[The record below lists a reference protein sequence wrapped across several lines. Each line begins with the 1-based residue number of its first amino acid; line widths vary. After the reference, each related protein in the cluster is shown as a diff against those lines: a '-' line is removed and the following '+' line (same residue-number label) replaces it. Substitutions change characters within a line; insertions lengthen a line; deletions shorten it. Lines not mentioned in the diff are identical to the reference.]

1 MNRTCA
7 DTQAVRA
14 ESAFENARFSKFCA
28 IYAAMQHQD
37 MFALVLIRGLT
48 RSYGRFVR
56 FVRQG
61 PPMTLSFRQQEIVE
75 LARTARR
82 VTVEELAERFGVT
95 RQTIRR
101 DLTEL
106 CDARVLAR
114 VHGGAMLASG
124 VANMG
129 YETRSALAGPQKEEI
144 ARLCAEDI
152 PDNCSMFI
160 NIGTTT
166 EAVARHLSG
175 RRDLLVITNNLNVA
189 NTLSR
194 NPDCEVIVAGGV
206 LRRSD
211 NGLVGEATVDF
222 IRQFKV
228 DFAIVGASAI
238 DDDGALLDYDFREVR
253 VAQAIIANARR
264 VYLVAD
270 ATKFTRTA
278 PVRIA
283 NLAELDAL
291 FTDAPPPE
299 PISALCREHGVTVRI
314 AAPRN

>member
-1 MNRTCA
+1 M
-7 DTQAVRA
+7 
-14 ESAFENARFSKFCA
+14 E
-28 IYAAMQHQD
+28 
-37 MFALVLIRGLT
+37 
-48 RSYGRFVR
+48 
-56 FVRQG
+56 
-61 PPMTLSFRQQEIVE
+61 LSFRQQEIIE
-75 LARTARR
+75 IARHSRR
-82 VTVEELAERFGVT
+82 VTVEELASRFGVT

-101 DLTEL
+101 DLGEL
-106 CDARVLAR
+106 CDARILAR

-129 YETRSALAGPQKEEI
+129 YETRAAIAGQQKEGI
-144 ARLCAEDI
+144 GALCAGEI
-152 PDNCSMFI
+152 PDDCSLFI

-166 EAVARHLSG
+166 EAVARHLAG
-175 RRDLLVITNNLNVA
+175 RRNLLVITNNLNVA
-189 NTLSR
+189 NTLAQ

-211 NGLVGEATVDF
+211 NGIVGDATVDF

-228 DFAIVGASAI
+228 DYAIIGASAI

-270 ATKFTRTA
+270 ATKFTRSA

-283 NLAELDAL
+283 NLADLDGL

-299 PISALCREHGVTVRI
+299 PIAALCREHAVMVRI
-314 AAPRN
+314 AAAD